1 MEMLF
6 NRSTALEFLKRKQK
20 PKCKSDQKKT
30 RKMAESKKEQK
41 MQLAFATERKE
52 KKIVFYEIIT
62 TAVIKRNTQQS
73 LPNM

>member
-1 MEMLF
+1 
-6 NRSTALEFLKRKQK
+6 
-20 PKCKSDQKKT
+20 
-30 RKMAESKKEQK
+30 MAESKKEQK